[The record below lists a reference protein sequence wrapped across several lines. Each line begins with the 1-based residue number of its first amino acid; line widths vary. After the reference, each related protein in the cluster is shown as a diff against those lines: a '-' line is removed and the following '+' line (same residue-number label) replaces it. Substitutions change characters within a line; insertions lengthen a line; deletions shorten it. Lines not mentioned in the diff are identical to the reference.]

1 MEWHIGVDRR
11 LELVVQA
18 VNDDEVALF
27 TWMSWGGG
35 SFSPDDAYGS
45 AWDSV
50 LPMKGE
56 YHQLH
61 PVP

>member
-27 TWMSWGGG
+27 TWMSCGWWKF
-35 SFSPDDAYGS
+35 FSR
-45 AWDSV
+45 
-50 LPMKGE
+50 
-56 YHQLH
+56 
-61 PVP
+61 